1 MVPMRVSLR
10 ITAILGL
17 ISVCLTLFPRVAL
30 TQDRD
35 DNRDREESRRDRDD
49 DGPREGRGGGFPG
62 GGFPGGGFPGG
73 GPGGGPGGPGG
84 GWGGPGGGGP
94 GGGGPG
100 GGWGGPGG
108 GGPGGGWGGRG
119 RGGGGGWG
127 GDGGGGPGGGWG
139 GRGEGGGG
147 WGGGGGG
154 WGGGRGGRGGGFGG
168 FNPADMFARQD
179 RNGDGTIALDEVD
192 ERTRGMMQRMAQ
204 NMGLSESGPWK
215 LDEIRKSF
223 EDRAQGRDGGGDR
236 GDRRDENSDSK
247 KEATKPL
254 VPGFGM
260 ASLEGAGGILV
271 PGFGV
276 TKDEEKSGEEGER
289 PRGNAFAR
297 PAAPSAA
304 KSTSP
309 AAAAGKSGPLS
320 KTEERAQKMINSND
334 ANKDGK
340 LQKDE
345 MTEMFFKPKDTN
357 NDGAVTL
364 DELATQLAPKGES
377 KPEGDKTA
385 SNDRPRGDRGGDR
398 ERESGSSD
406 SGSRKSERFLT
417 AKERLPKGAP
427 DWFVDADE
435 DGDGQVLMAEYTDR
449 WTESKAKEFAGRDL
463 DGDGVITPREATS
476 GRRSRDE

>member
-1 MVPMRVSLR
+1 
-10 ITAILGL
+10 
-17 ISVCLTLFPRVAL
+17 
-30 TQDRD
+30 
-35 DNRDREESRRDRDD
+35 
-49 DGPREGRGGGFPG
+49 
-62 GGFPGGGFPGG
+62 
-73 GPGGGPGGPGG
+73 
-84 GWGGPGGGGP
+84 
-94 GGGGPG
+94 
-100 GGWGGPGG
+100 
-108 GGPGGGWGGRG
+108 
-119 RGGGGGWG
+119 
-127 GDGGGGPGGGWG
+127 
-139 GRGEGGGG
+139 
-147 WGGGGGG
+147 
-154 WGGGRGGRGGGFGG
+154 
-168 FNPADMFARQD
+168 
-179 RNGDGTIALDEVD
+179 
-192 ERTRGMMQRMAQ
+192 MMQRMAQ
-204 NMGLSESGPWK
+204 NMGLPESGPWK

-223 EDRAQGRDGGGDR
+223 EDRAQGRDGGGDRDR

-260 ASLEGAGGILV
+260 ASLEGASGILV

-276 TKDEEKSGEEGER
+276 TKDEKKAGEDGER
-289 PRGNAFAR
+289 PRGNSFAR

-377 KPEGDKTA
+377 KPEGDKSA
-385 SNDRPRGDRGGDR
+385 SSDRPRGDHRPRGDRGGDR
-398 ERESGSSD
+398 ERETSLGD
-406 SGSRKSERFLT
+406 GASRKSERFLT